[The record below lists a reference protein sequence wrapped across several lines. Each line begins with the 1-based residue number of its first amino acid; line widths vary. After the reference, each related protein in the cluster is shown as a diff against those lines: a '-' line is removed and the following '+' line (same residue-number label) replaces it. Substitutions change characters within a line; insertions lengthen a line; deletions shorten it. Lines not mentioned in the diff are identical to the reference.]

1 MKQPEVDLMAKLNSH
16 LPSTNRSLPIALM
29 RSRDRVMAPI
39 REMLKATGITEQQ
52 WRVLRIL
59 SEFGPQDLTEIA
71 SKASLLMP
79 SLSRIIRKLGKDK
92 LIMRAIDLDDRRRQT
107 VVIEPAGQKII
118 EDNLP
123 QATQIAAEFQRKL
136 GSDRYEQLLDLLADL
151 EQKN

>member
-1 MKQPEVDLMAKLNSH
+1 MKQLAVDPMTKPKPQ

-29 RSRDRVMAPI
+29 RSRERVMAPI
-39 REMLKATGITEQQ
+39 REMLKASGITEQQ

>member
-1 MKQPEVDLMAKLNSH
+1 MKQIEVDLMAKINSQ

-29 RSRDRVMAPI
+29 RSRERVMAPI
-39 REMLKATGITEQQ
+39 REMLKASGITEQQ

-79 SLSRIIRKLGKDK
+79 SLSRIIRKLGKDQ

-123 QATQIAAEFQRKL
+123 QATQIAAEFQRRL

-151 EQKN
+151 EQKS

>member
-1 MKQPEVDLMAKLNSH
+1 MTKPKPQ

-29 RSRDRVMAPI
+29 RSRERVMAPI
-39 REMLKATGITEQQ
+39 REMLKASGITEQQ

>member
-1 MKQPEVDLMAKLNSH
+1 MKQLAVDPMTKSKSQ

-29 RSRDRVMAPI
+29 RSRERVMAPI
-39 REMLKATGITEQQ
+39 REMLKASGITEQQ

-71 SKASLLMP
+71 TKASLLMP
-79 SLSRIIRKLGKDK
+79 SLSRIIRKLGKDE
-92 LIMRAIDLDDRRRQT
+92 LIIRAINLDDRRRQT
-107 VVIEPAGQKII
+107 VVIGPAGQKII

>member
-1 MKQPEVDLMAKLNSH
+1 VKQLAVDPMTKPKPQ

-29 RSRDRVMAPI
+29 RSRERVMAPI
-39 REMLKATGITEQQ
+39 REMLKASGITEQQ

-79 SLSRIIRKLGKDK
+79 SLSRIIRKLGKDE
-92 LIMRAIDLDDRRRQT
+92 LIIQAIDLDDKRRQI
-107 VVIEPAGQKII
+107 VVIGPAGQKII
-118 EDNLP
+118 DDNLP
-123 QATQIAAEFQRKL
+123 QATQIAAEFQLRL

-151 EQKN
+151 EQKS